1 MKKVEV
7 PSSGNIR
14 EYPVNR
20 LLQMILDGKLS
31 GCLSVSRE
39 SVSRR
44 LFVNKGMITYATS
57 TERRDRLGEIF
68 VAQGTLKRKQVNEA
82 FKKGQ
87 KKNTQLGMMLLVEG
101 QITSQDLFQGVSA
114 QVVTIL
120 ERMRGWRKGDFEFE
134 SGREPIPGT
143 VLLRIPLSLYLGSEE
158 KKRPA
163 KRKGQGKKAAPAAGA
178 AAVKRKKAEKAEQ
191 TEKVEK
197 AERAE
202 EAEQA
207 PEKSDG
213 EESSIWSEVSFEGG
227 LPTPPEDLSP
237 EKVPPGSAE
246 GEWTEKVIPDIETPE
261 EENEKLIEEVTFQV
275 QELRRR
281 RGRDPYTFLGVKSGS
296 GKDQVHEAYHYLAK
310 LLHPDQHPQGISKAL
325 SREAGELFKEAAAA
339 FQEAGSSGTAAAAP
353 AKQGLGRVPGPKDA
367 LQEGDETREMYYWAK
382 ECIAKGNYW
391 QASDAMR
398 QVVRRKPD
406 GAMYRN
412 LLGICLMHTG
422 RRLHEAE
429 EHIREA
435 IRLDPGNPDFI
446 ANLGLV
452 YKSGRFYKKARK
464 MFEQTLMYDRKH
476 ELARQELRKLPRD
489 MEQNVRSQTFW
500 KKLFGG

>member
-1 MKKVEV
+1 V
-7 PSSGNIR
+7 P
-14 EYPVNR
+14 
-20 LLQMILDGKLS
+20 
-31 GCLSVSRE
+31 
-39 SVSRR
+39 
-44 LFVNKGMITYATS
+44 A
-57 TERRDRLGEIF
+57 
-68 VAQGTLKRKQVNEA
+68 
-82 FKKGQ
+82 
-87 KKNTQLGMMLLVEG
+87 
-101 QITSQDLFQGVSA
+101 
-114 QVVTIL
+114 
-120 ERMRGWRKGDFEFE
+120 
-134 SGREPIPGT
+134 
-143 VLLRIPLSLYLGSEE
+143 
-158 KKRPA
+158 
-163 KRKGQGKKAAPAAGA
+163 
-178 AAVKRKKAEKAEQ
+178 
-191 TEKVEK
+191 
-197 AERAE
+197 
-202 EAEQA
+202 
-207 PEKSDG
+207 
-213 EESSIWSEVSFEGG
+213 
-227 LPTPPEDLSP
+227 
-237 EKVPPGSAE
+237 GSAD

-281 RGRDPYTFLGVKSGS
+281 RGRDPYTFLGVKPGA

-310 LLHPDQHPQGISKAL
+310 LLHPDQHPQGLSEAL
-325 SREAGELFKEAAAA
+325 SREAGDLFKEAAAA
-339 FQEAGSSGTAAAAP
+339 FQDAGSSGAAAP
-353 AKQGLGRVPGPKDA
+353 APAKIGLGRVPAPKDA
-367 LQEGDETREMYYWAK
+367 LQEGDETREMYFWAK

-446 ANLGLV
+446 ANLGLI

-489 MEQNVRSQTFW
+489 MEQNRRSQTFW
-500 KKLFGG
+500 NKLFGS

>member
-1 MKKVEV
+1 MKKIEV

-14 EYPVNR
+14 EHPVNR

-39 SVSRR
+39 DISRR

-68 VAQGTLKRKQVNEA
+68 VAQGTLKRKQVNKS

-87 KKNTQLGMMLLVEG
+87 EQNTQLGMMLLVEG
-101 QITSQDLFQGVSA
+101 HITSQDLFQGVSA
-114 QVVTIL
+114 QVITIL
-120 ERMRGWRKGDFEFE
+120 ERMRNWRKGDFDFE
-134 SGREPIPGT
+134 AGRAPLPGT

-163 KRKGQGKKAAPAAGA
+163 KRKGREKKAAPAPAAGT
-178 AAVKRKKAEKAEQ
+178 AAVKGKKGK
-191 TEKVEK
+191 KVEK
-197 AERAE
+197 AEKAKK
-202 EAEQA
+202 A
-207 PEKSDG
+207 PGEG
-213 EESSIWSEVSFEGG
+213 AAEESSIWSEVSFEGG
-227 LPTPPEDLSP
+227 AAPPPGDFPPEGAP
-237 EKVPPGSAE
+237 AGSTDE
-246 GEWTEKVIPDIETPE
+246 EWTEKVIPDIETPE
-261 EENEKLIEEVTFQV
+261 EENEKLIEEITFQV

-281 RGRDPYTFLGVKSGS
+281 RGRDPYTFLGVKPGA
-296 GKDQVHEAYHYLAK
+296 GKDQIHEAYHYLAK
-310 LLHPDQHPQGISKAL
+310 LLHPDQHPQGLPEAL
-325 SREAGELFKEAAAA
+325 SREAGDLFKEAAAA
-339 FQEAGSSGTAAAAP
+339 FQEAGSSGAAAP
-353 AKQGLGRVPGPKDA
+353 APVKIDLMRVPAPKDA
-367 LQEGDETREMYYWAK
+367 LQEGDETRELYFWAK

-412 LLGICLMHTG
+412 LLGVCLMHTG

-464 MFEQTLMYDRKH
+464 MFEQTLMYERKH
-476 ELARQELRKLPRD
+476 ELARQELRNLPRD
-489 MEQNVRSQTFW
+489 MEQNKRSQTFW
-500 KKLFGG
+500 NKLFGG